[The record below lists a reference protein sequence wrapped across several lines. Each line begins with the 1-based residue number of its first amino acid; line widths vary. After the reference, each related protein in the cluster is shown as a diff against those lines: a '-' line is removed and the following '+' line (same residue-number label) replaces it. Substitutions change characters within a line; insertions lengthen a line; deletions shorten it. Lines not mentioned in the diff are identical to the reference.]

1 MKKCSTLLLIREMRY
16 HPTPVRTAIIKK
28 STNNKCWRG
37 CREKGTLPH
46 CWQEYNLVQPLRRA
60 VWKVLKKLK
69 TELPYDLA
77 IPLLGVYLEKITV
90 QEDTRTSVFTAAL
103 LTAAKPQKQPKCP
116 LTDKLKKV

>member
-16 HPTPVRTAIIKK
+16 HPTPVRMAIIKK

-46 CWQEYNLVQPLRRA
+46 CWQECNLVQPLWRA

-69 TELPYDLA
+69 TDELPYDLA
-77 IPLLGVYLEKITV
+77 IPLLGIHLEKTTV
-90 QEDTRTSVFTAAL
+90 QEDACTSVFTAAP
-103 LTAAKPQKQPKCP
+103 LTAAKS
-116 LTDKLKKV
+116 